1 MTTPK
6 HTRHS
11 IHSINFDL
19 FFFSLFELTIT
30 KEGSKK
36 EKRAQSFPLQK
47 HKNINEPLRVADF
60 STLHTL
66 PPLFDLLRSR
76 EKRSFFKKKNKGLVV
91 YVCYDVTRG
100 FSQLVFIILV
110 SAMKVQK
117 NYFYFLSLFF
127 FNRFL
132 FLFPFLP
139 TGQLLL
145 PALQD
150 VLS

>member
-1 MTTPK
+1 VTTPK

-60 STLHTL
+60 QHYTHCLL
-66 PPLFDLLRSR
+66 LFDLLRSK
-76 EKRSFFKKKNKGLVV
+76 EKRSFKRK
-91 YVCYDVTRG
+91 
-100 FSQLVFIILV
+100 
-110 SAMKVQK
+110 
-117 NYFYFLSLFF
+117 
-127 FNRFL
+127 
-132 FLFPFLP
+132 
-139 TGQLLL
+139 
-145 PALQD
+145 
-150 VLS
+150 